1 MSVKTQTDFY
11 KCMLYVK
18 ELVDEGAI
26 SRVAEKNGIKAPN
39 LSNLLKKAELFVSK
53 PLFYRTPHGV
63 VALESAVE
71 IAKKMRAVQKLMS
84 SIESKKNSLQTRQN
98 PLKLYVSKGLQ
109 IGSLEDFSDPVQ
121 ISSKKSEADVIVSTS
136 KPKRAGSMI
145 TIENKLGQ
153 NIKQTVWVCA
163 QNNARAA
170 ALARF
175 IVLRFHRR

>member
-1 MSVKTQTDFY
+1 MSVKAQTDFY

-26 SRVAEKNGIKAPN
+26 CRVATKNGIKAPN
-39 LSNLLKKAELFVSK
+39 LSKLLKKAEIFVSE

-63 VALESAVE
+63 VPLKSAVE
-71 IAKKMRAVQKLMS
+71 IAKKMRTVQKLMS
-84 SIESKKNSLQTRQN
+84 SILSVKNSSQTQQN

-109 IGSLEDFSDPVQ
+109 IGSLEDFSEPVQ
-121 ISSKKSEADVIVSTS
+121 ISSKKSEADVIVSTN
-136 KPKRAGSMI
+136 KPQKAGSMI

-163 QNNARAA
+163 QNNTRAF

-175 IVLRFHRR
+175 IVLRFHR

>member
-1 MSVKTQTDFY
+1 MSVKAQTDFY

-39 LSNLLKKAELFVSK
+39 LSNLLKKAELFVSE

-63 VALESAVE
+63 VALESAVK

-84 SIESKKNSLQTRQN
+84 SLANLKNTQKIQPN

-109 IGSLEDFSDPVQ
+109 IGSLEDFSKSVQ
-121 ISSKKSEADVIVSTS
+121 ISSKKSEADVIVSTN
-136 KPKRAGSMI
+136 KPQRAGSMI

-153 NIKQTVWVCA
+153 NIRQTVWVCA
-163 QNNARAA
+163 RNNAQAA

-175 IVLRFHRR
+175 IVLRFHRQ

>member
-1 MSVKTQTDFY
+1 MSVKAQTDFY

-26 SRVAEKNGIKAPN
+26 CRAAAKNGIKAPN
-39 LSNLLKKAELFVSK
+39 LSKLLKRAELFVSE

-63 VALESAVE
+63 VPLKAAVE
-71 IAKKMRAVQKLMS
+71 IAQKMRAVQKLMS
-84 SIESKKNSLQTRQN
+84 SISSLKNNPKTQQN

-109 IGSLEDFSDPVQ
+109 IASLEDFSEPVQ
-121 ISSKKSEADVIVSTS
+121 ISSKKSEADVIVSTN

-145 TIENKLGQ
+145 AIENKLGQ
-153 NIKQTVWVCA
+153 NIRQTVWVCA

-175 IVLRFHRR
+175 IVLRFHR